1 VNGAYWAFLADMIL
15 KPASGVIIKGV
26 GHALPHERVSNQQL
40 LAETD
45 LPITPEWIKKRIGV
59 ETRYRVASDQ
69 ATSDLAI
76 AAARQAIENAQIDP
90 HEIDLIVL
98 STISPDHPNPSTACA
113 VQAGLGLS
121 ESLCPCLDI
130 SAACSGF
137 IYGLDLGTR
146 QILTGARHVL
156 VIAAEIRSRF
166 INPRDPS
173 TYPIFGDGAAAMVL
187 SSGPLGQGVLGV
199 QTLADGRGYYSV
211 HIPAG
216 GSRLPAS
223 AATVA
228 QDQHFI
234 KMENGE
240 KIFFEVVEG
249 MSQYTQS
256 FLKALGTSLDAV
268 DFLIP
273 HQANLHILKEVS
285 RRLNLPPEKL
295 LSNIQSVGNTSSASI
310 PLCLSEFLQAGVIK
324 PGQRVCLVAAG
335 AGHTGGLALIQV

>member
-1 VNGAYWAFLADMIL
+1 MLL
-15 KPASGVIIKGV
+15 KPRSGVILKGV
-26 GHALPHERVSNQQL
+26 GHVLPDHAVSNSEL
-40 LAETD
+40 LAGTD
-45 LPITPEWIKKRIGV
+45 LPITPEWIERRIGV
-59 ETRYRVASDQ
+59 KSRYRVAPEQ

-76 AAARQAIENAQIDP
+76 AAAQMALAQANIDP
-90 HEIDLIVL
+90 SEIDLIVL

-121 ESLCPCLDI
+121 ETRCPCLDI

-137 IYGLDLGTR
+137 LYALDIGTR

-156 VIAAEIRSRF
+156 VISAEIRSRF
-166 INPRDPS
+166 TNPRDPA
-173 TYPIFGDGAAAMVL
+173 TYPIFGDGAAAVVL
-187 SSGPLGQGVLGV
+187 SPGPSGTGVLGL
-199 QTLADGRGYYSV
+199 QLLADGRGYFSV

-223 AATVA
+223 TKTVA

-249 MSQYTQS
+249 MSQYTRE
-256 FLKALGTSLDAV
+256 FLSALGTSLNEI

-285 RRLNLPPEKL
+285 RRLDLPPEKL
-295 LSNIQSVGNTSSASI
+295 LTNIERVGNTSSASI
-310 PLCLSEFLQAGVIK
+310 PLCLSEHLQSGQLK
-324 PGQRVCLVAAG
+324 PGHKICLVAAG
-335 AGHTGGLALIQV
+335 AGHTGGLALIQL